1 MPTLARPGQTRHLN
15 CASLKLFL
23 GSVADT
29 MESSQLTTEQ
39 TTKIRDAIGLT
50 VGYLSRLVRRMERRG
65 LPPDDMLFK
74 LATEAYDKMYHLS
87 IDLHYRSIQ
96 SGVGH
101 PPRK

>member
-1 MPTLARPGQTRHLN
+1 
-15 CASLKLFL
+15 
-23 GSVADT
+23 

-39 TTKIRDAIGLT
+39 TTKIRDAIGPT
-50 VGYLSRLVRRMERRG
+50 VGSCRLVRRMEPRG
-65 LPPDDMLFK
+65 LPPADMLFK